1 MPKICR
7 FQFDRESWDTCF
19 RSWEKRDIVSRQSKN
34 PEASDGSAMAR
45 LFGKDYHEHS
55 NTWYFNQAIIP
66 LQEGDLLYW
75 KSLDESD
82 RIRLRFFPAPEKS
95 HQFCDHINI
104 VYDPK
109 EEKIVSHKC
118 SDCGDDDACRH
129 YLSLLYYTYHHL
141 KTDILKENI
150 IETYQGNLLVGNEK
164 WQRLSQEAQ
173 IEVEGIYNPE
183 TDKIRFYFN
192 QYQPLDVR
200 LLCLVCA
207 GKPVEDENPKQTEEI
222 IANLNAFTEA
232 ERHFFATLN
241 VKRAS
246 SGSKGLYLS
255 VNKKDFAFLLPIIRE
270 LKGKFIVKE
279 TREELKFIEQDFQL
293 ALRIEHVSGVN
304 YILRPVLVD
313 ELSAWFNG
321 QPVWLFFRNEI
332 RTVRLPFKPK
342 LVNALFRGQFS
353 LQKNDLVY
361 FRTIVWKQL
370 NRHNIYLDF
379 DEKIALPPFYDNPP
393 SVHFFM
399 HRLDEDILLE
409 GTLRYNPE
417 VQIPISAVRFQ
428 SPLVS
433 YEMNGTKCWFQ
444 IPSQVFEQVNAFLR
458 KLPNPQYDRLEQYS
472 QLVFRGGE
480 NLEILKKAVYELSEE
495 NWDIEIDETLK
506 REFIYKVPLQAQI
519 TARLSDEI
527 NWFSY
532 DINYRY
538 KDFSFSHE
546 ELRKFFKSKQQFLQT
561 QDGRLVFLT
570 QREVFDEMESLLKK
584 SDFDKDK
591 VYRARV
597 NILPYYWRLREEN
610 PALQLYGDEYLE
622 QMFRALLTRHA
633 DKEEKLPP
641 YLNTVLRSYQ
651 KAGYQ
656 WLRMLMKYKL
666 HGILADEMGLGKTIQ
681 ALSVLAETPEGSVSL
696 VICPKTLLY
705 NWAAEIEKFHTN
717 IPYQIYEGSKPER
730 VKLLQNPNVRLF
742 IISYTLVL
750 NDIAE
755 LGKMNFKWIVLDEAQ
770 HIKNVAAQRT
780 GAIKKLKAEHRL
792 ALSGT
797 PIENDMTELW
807 SILDFLMPG
816 YLGSLGKFKQEYVSE
831 LPQPEIRARL
841 NRLAAPFIL
850 RRIKKDVLL
859 ELPDKQEQVSW
870 CKLNPVQEKLYL
882 QILEA
887 VRQSL
892 FPSGVKDAS
901 QINYI
906 HVLSALTK
914 LRQVCNHPALVNPDI
929 RNDMEISA
937 KTEQLMELVEEAIE
951 SGHKILV
958 FSQFVEMLKL
968 IRGYF
973 DRQNITYEY
982 MDGKTR
988 DRQKHVDR
996 FNDDPKVK
1004 VFLISLKTGGTGLN
1018 LTSADTVILVDPW
1031 WNPMIE
1037 NQAID
1042 RTHRI
1047 GQTRKVQVFRL
1058 ITKGTVEE
1066 KIISLQQNKLE
1077 LFQNIIDEGQSV
1089 IKLMDSQTLKDLFFY
1104 EA

>member
-1 MPKICR
+1 M
-7 FQFDRESWDTCF
+7 DLGDG
-19 RSWEKRDIVSRQSKN
+19 
-34 PEASDGSAMAR
+34 ASDGSRMAR

-55 NTWYFNQAIIP
+55 NTWYFSQAVIP

-75 KSLDESD
+75 KSLDESN
-82 RIRLRFFPAPEKS
+82 RFRFRFFPEKNVS
-95 HQFCDHINI
+95 HQFCRHIDV
-104 VYDPK
+104 VYDPG

-118 SDCGDDDACRH
+118 SDCQDEEACRH
-129 YLSLLYYTYHHL
+129 YLSLLYYAYRYL
-141 KTDILKENI
+141 KTDILKENV
-150 IETYQGNLLVGNEK
+150 IETYRGNLLVGNEI
-164 WQRLSQEAQ
+164 WQRITQEAQ
-173 IEVEGIYNPE
+173 IEVEGIYHPE
-183 TDKIRFYFN
+183 TDKIRFYFT
-192 QYQPLDVR
+192 QYQPIDIR

-207 GKPVEDENPKQTEEI
+207 GRSTEEENQQLVTEI
-222 IANLNAFTEA
+222 TANLNALSEA
-232 ERHFFATLN
+232 EIHFFSALN
-241 VKRAS
+241 SKKAS
-246 SGSKGLYLS
+246 QSAKGHYIS
-255 VNKKDFAFLLPIIRE
+255 VNKKDFAYLLPLIKE

-279 TREELKFIEQDFQL
+279 TREELKFNEQEMAL
-293 ALRIEHVSGVN
+293 ALRIEHASGQN
-304 YILRPVLVD
+304 YILKPVIVE
-313 ELSAWFNG
+313 ELSAWFTG

-342 LVNALFRGQFS
+342 LVNALFRGQFG
-353 LQKNDLVY
+353 LHKNDLVY
-361 FRTIVWKQL
+361 FRTIVYKQL
-370 NRHNIYLDF
+370 NHNGIYLDF
-379 DEKIALPPFYDNPP
+379 DEKIELPPFYDNPP

-399 HRLDEDILLE
+399 HAMEDEVLLE
-409 GTLRYNPE
+409 GTLRYAPE
-417 VQIPISAVRFQ
+417 VEIPISTVRFQ

-433 YEMNGTKCWFQ
+433 YELKGIKSWFY
-444 IPSQVFEQVNAFLR
+444 IPQQVFEQVNAFLK
-458 KLPNPQYDRLEQYS
+458 KLPNPDYDRLEQHS
-472 QLVFRGGE
+472 QLVFRGDA
-480 NLEILKKAVYELSEE
+480 NKEILKKAVYELSED
-495 NWDIEIDETLK
+495 NWDIEIDENLK
-506 REFIYKVPLQAQI
+506 REFIYKVPLQAEI
-519 TARLSDEI
+519 TARLGDEI

-532 DINYRY
+532 EVRYQY

-546 ELRKFFKSKQQFLQT
+546 ELRKFFKSKQQFLKT

-570 QREVFDEMESLLKK
+570 QREVFAEVENLLNK
-584 SDFDKDK
+584 SELEKDRI
-591 VYRARV
+591 YRARV

-622 QMFRALLTRHA
+622 QMFRDLLTRHT
-633 DKEEKLPP
+633 DKEEALPA

-656 WLRMLMKYKL
+656 WLKMLMRYRL

-681 ALSVLAETPEGSVSL
+681 ALSVLAETPADSVSL

-717 IPYQIYEGSKPER
+717 IPYQIYEGSKTER
-730 VKLLQNPNVRLF
+730 VALLKNPNVRLF

-755 LGKMNFKWIVLDEAQ
+755 LSKMNFKWVVLDEAQ
-770 HIKNVAAQRT
+770 HIKNVTAQRT
-780 GAIKKLKAEHRL
+780 GAIKKLRAEYRL

-797 PIENDMTELW
+797 PIENNMTELW

-816 YLGSLGKFKQEYVSE
+816 YLGSLNKFKQEYVSE
-831 LPQPEIRARL
+831 LPQPELRARL
-841 NRLAAPFIL
+841 NRLAAPFVL
-850 RRIKKDVLL
+850 RRIKKDVLF

-887 VRQSL
+887 VKQSL
-892 FPSGVKDAS
+892 FPSEAKDLS
-901 QINYI
+901 QLNYI

-914 LRQVCNHPALVNPDI
+914 LRQVCNHPALVNS
-929 RNDMEISA
+929 DMKTDPEVSA
-937 KTEQLMELVEEAIE
+937 KTEQLMELVEEALE

-968 IRGYF
+968 IRPYF
-973 DRQNITYEY
+973 EEREISFAY
-982 MDGKTR
+982 MDGKTK
-988 DRQKHVDR
+988 DRQKLVDK
-996 FNDDPKVK
+996 FNTDPKVK

-1077 LFQNIIDEGQSV
+1077 LFQNVIDEGQSA
-1089 IKLMDSQTLKDLFFY
+1089 IRLMDEQTLRDLFLY
-1104 EA
+1104 NG

>member
-1 MPKICR
+1 
-7 FQFDRESWDTCF
+7 
-19 RSWEKRDIVSRQSKN
+19 
-34 PEASDGSAMAR
+34 MAR

-55 NTWYFNQAIIP
+55 NTWYFSQAVIP

-82 RIRLRFFPAPEKS
+82 RIRFRFFPEQSKKELFS
-95 HQFCDHINI
+95 DYLNV
-104 VYDPK
+104 VYDPQ
-109 EEKIVSHKC
+109 EEKIVSYTC
-118 SDCGDDDACRH
+118 SECKDEEACRH
-129 YLSLLYYTYHHL
+129 FLSVLYYAYHYL
-141 KTDILKENI
+141 TTDILKENI
-150 IETYQGNLLVGNEK
+150 IETYRGNLLAGNEI
-164 WQRLSQEAQ
+164 WQGLSRDAQ

-192 QYQPLDVR
+192 QYKPVDAR
-200 LLCLVCA
+200 LLCLICA
-207 GKPVEDENPKQTEEI
+207 GKPTEEENPRQVEDI
-222 IANLNAFTEA
+222 LANLNALSEA
-232 ERHFFATLN
+232 ERHFFAELHN
-241 VKRAS
+241 RKAS
-246 SGSKGLYLS
+246 SGAKGLYIS
-255 VNKKDFAFLLPIIRE
+255 INKKDFAHFLPILRE
-270 LKGKFIVKE
+270 LKGKFVVKE
-279 TREELKFIEQDFQL
+279 TREELKFNDYDLQL
-293 ALRIEHVSGVN
+293 TLRIEQISTQN
-304 YILRPVLVD
+304 YMLRPVLVD
-313 ELSAWFNG
+313 ELSAWFTG
-321 QPVWLFFRNEI
+321 QPTWLFFRNEI
-332 RTVRLPFKPK
+332 RQVRLPFKPK
-342 LVNALFRGQFS
+342 LVNALFRGQFT
-353 LQKNDLVY
+353 LHKNDLIY
-361 FRTIVWKQL
+361 FRTIIYKQL
-370 NRHNIYLDF
+370 SRSNIYLDL
-379 DEKIALPPFYDNPP
+379 DERIELPRYYDNLP
-393 SVHFFM
+393 SVHFFL
-399 HRLDEDILLE
+399 HRLEDEIMLE
-409 GTLRYNPE
+409 GTLRYSPTVE
-417 VQIPISAVRFQ
+417 IPISAVRFQ
-428 SPLVS
+428 SALVS
-433 YEMNGTKCWFQ
+433 YDIDREKCWFY
-444 IPSQVFEQVNAFLR
+444 IPQQVFTQVNSFLA
-458 KLPNPQYDRLEQYS
+458 KLPNPEFDRLERYS
-472 QLVFRGGE
+472 QIAFRGEE
-480 NLEILKKAVYELSEE
+480 NIEILKKAVYELSEA
-495 NWDIEIDETLK
+495 NWDIEIEAALK

-519 TARLSDEI
+519 SARLTDEI

-532 DINYRY
+532 DIKYKY
-538 KDFSFSHE
+538 KDFSFTHE

-570 QREVFDEMESLLKK
+570 QKEVFDEMEDLLKK
-584 SDFDKDK
+584 SEADKNK

-622 QMFRALLTRHA
+622 QMFKSLLTRHA
-633 DKEEKLPP
+633 DKEEKLPA
-641 YLNTVLRSYQ
+641 YLNTVLRGYQ

-656 WLRMLMKYKL
+656 WLKMLMKYRL

-717 IPYQIYEGSKPER
+717 IPYQIYEGLKPER
-730 VKLLQNPNVRLF
+730 IKLLANPNVKLF
-742 IISYTLVL
+742 IISYSLVL

-755 LGKMNFKWIVLDEAQ
+755 LSKLNFRWIVLDEAQ
-770 HIKNVAAQRT
+770 NIKNVTAQRT
-780 GAIKKLKAEHRL
+780 GAIKKLKGDFRL

-797 PIENDMTELW
+797 PIENNMTELW

-816 YLGSLGKFKQEYVSE
+816 YLGSLNKFRQEYVSD
-831 LPQPEIRARL
+831 LPQPEVRAKL

-850 RRIKKDVLL
+850 RRVKRDVLF

-892 FPSGVKDAS
+892 FPTEEGGIS
-901 QINYI
+901 QLNYI

-929 RNDMEISA
+929 KTDADVSA
-937 KTEQLMELVEEAIE
+937 KTEQLMELVEEALE

-958 FSQFVEMLKL
+958 FSQFVEMLK
-968 IRGYF
+968 IIKPYF
-973 DRQNITYEY
+973 EEKGIVYEY
-982 MDGKTR
+982 LDGKTK
-988 DRQKHVDR
+988 DRQKHINR
-996 FNDDPKVK
+996 FNEDDRVR

-1018 LTSADTVILVDPW
+1018 LTAADTVILVDPW

-1066 KIISLQQNKLE
+1066 KITALQQNKLE

-1089 IKLMDSQTLKDLFFY
+1089 IRLMDEHTLKDLFMY
-1104 EA
+1104 Q

>member
-1 MPKICR
+1 
-7 FQFDRESWDTCF
+7 
-19 RSWEKRDIVSRQSKN
+19 
-34 PEASDGSAMAR
+34 MAR

-55 NTWYFNQAIIP
+55 NTWYFNQAIVP
-66 LQEGDLLYW
+66 LEEGDLLYW
-75 KSLDESD
+75 KSLDESN
-82 RIRLRFFPAPEKS
+82 RVRFRFFPEQSKR
-95 HQFCDHINI
+95 QVFCDHLNI
-104 VYDPK
+104 VYDPA
-109 EEKIVSHKC
+109 EEKITSHTC
-118 SDCGDDDACRH
+118 SECKDDDACRH
-129 YLSLLYYTYHHL
+129 YLTLLYYAYHYL
-141 KTDILKENI
+141 KTDLLREAI
-150 IETYQGNLLVGNEK
+150 IETYQGNLLVGNER
-164 WQRLSQEAQ
+164 WQTLSQDAR

-192 QYQPLDVR
+192 QYAPIDAR

-207 GKPVEDENPKQTEEI
+207 GKPLEEENAHQVQEI
-222 IANLNAFTEA
+222 MANLNSLSEA
-232 ERHFFATLN
+232 EKHFFAALQA
-241 VKRAS
+241 KRAS
-246 SGSKGLYLS
+246 SGAKGLYIS
-255 VNKKDFAFLLPIIRE
+255 VQKKDFAFLLPLIKEI
-270 LKGKFIVKE
+270 KGKFIVKE
-279 TREELKFIEQDFQL
+279 TREELKFIEAELPL
-293 ALRIEHVSGVN
+293 ALRIEQVN
-304 YILRPVLVD
+304 AANFMLRPVLVD
-313 ELSAWFNG
+313 ELSAWFVG

-332 RTVRLPFKPK
+332 RAVRLPFKPR

-353 LQKNDLVY
+353 LHKNDLVY
-361 FRTIVWKQL
+361 FRTIVFKQL

-379 DEKIALPPFYDNPP
+379 DENIELPPYYDNLP

-399 HRLDEDILLE
+399 HRLEDEIMLE
-409 GTLRYNPE
+409 GALRYQPE
-417 VQIPISAVRFQ
+417 VEIPLSAVRFQ

-433 YEMNGTKCWFQ
+433 YEVKGVKCWFY
-444 IPSQVFEQVNAFLR
+444 IPGQVFEQVDAFLK
-458 KLPNPQYDRLEQYS
+458 KLPNPEYDRLEKYS
-472 QLVFRGGE
+472 QIAFRGE
-480 NLEILKKAVYELSEE
+480 QNLEILKKAVYDLTEA
-495 NWDIEIDETLK
+495 NWDIEIDENLK

-519 TARLSDEI
+519 SARLADEI

-532 DINYRY
+532 EIKYRY

-546 ELRKFFKSKQQFLQT
+546 ELRKFFKSGQQFLET
-561 QDGRLVFLT
+561 PDGRLVYLT
-570 QREVFDEMESLLKK
+570 QKEVFDEVENLLKK
-584 SDFDKDK
+584 SEPDKDK

-622 QMFRALLTRHA
+622 QMFKALLTRHA

-641 YLNTVLRSYQ
+641 YLNTVLRGYQ

-656 WLRMLMKYKL
+656 WLKMLMKYRL

-681 ALSVLAETPEGSVSL
+681 ALSVLAETPPGSVSL

-717 IPYQIYEGSKPER
+717 IPFQIYEGSKPER
-730 VKLLQNPNVRLF
+730 IKLLGNPNVRLY

-755 LGKMNFKWIVLDEAQ
+755 LGKLNFRWIVLDEAQ
-770 HIKNVAAQRT
+770 HIKNVTAQRT
-780 GAIKKLKAEHRL
+780 GAIKKLKAEYRL

-797 PIENDMTELW
+797 PIENSMTELW

-816 YLGSLGKFKQEYVSE
+816 YLGPLNRFKQEYVSDV
-831 LPQPEIRARL
+831 PVPEVRAKL

-850 RRIKKDVLL
+850 RRIKKEVLF

-870 CKLNPVQEKLYL
+870 CKLNPVQEKIYL

-887 VRQSL
+887 VKQSL
-892 FPSGVKDAS
+892 FPSEAKDPS
-901 QINYI
+901 QINFI

-914 LRQVCNHPALVNPDI
+914 LRQVCNHPALVHPDI
-929 RNDMEISA
+929 KTSADASA
-937 KTEQLMELVEEAIE
+937 KTEQLMELVEEALE

-968 IRGYF
+968 IRPYF
-973 DRQNITYEY
+973 EERNIIYEY
-982 MDGKTR
+982 MDGKTKE
-988 DRQKHVDR
+988 RQKHIDR
-996 FNDDPKVK
+996 FNNDPRVK
-1004 VFLISLKTGGTGLN
+1004 VFLISLKTGGTGIN
-1018 LTSADTVILVDPW
+1018 LTAADTVILVDPW

-1066 KIISLQQNKLE
+1066 KIIALQQNKLE
-1077 LFQNIIDEGQSV
+1077 LFQNVIDEGQSM
-1089 IKLMDSQTLKDLFFY
+1089 IKLMDEKTLKDLFFY
-1104 EA
+1104 KS

>member
-1 MPKICR
+1 
-7 FQFDRESWDTCF
+7 
-19 RSWEKRDIVSRQSKN
+19 
-34 PEASDGSAMAR
+34 MAR

-55 NTWYFNQAIIP
+55 NTWYFSQAIIP

-75 KSLDESD
+75 KSLDESN
-82 RIRLRFFPAPEKS
+82 RYRFRFFAEKS
-95 HQFCDHINI
+95 KRHLFCDHLNLI
-104 VYDPK
+104 YDPI
-109 EEKIVSHKC
+109 EEKIVSYKC
-118 SDCGDDDACRH
+118 SECSGDDACRH
-129 YLSLLYYTYHHL
+129 FLSLLYYAYHFL
-141 KTDILKENI
+141 KTDILKENT
-150 IETYQGNLLVGNEK
+150 IETYQGNLLVGNER
-164 WQRLSQEAQ
+164 WQKLSQDAQ

-192 QYQPLDVR
+192 QYPHLDNR
-200 LLCLVCA
+200 LLCLICA
-207 GKPVEDENPKQTEEI
+207 GKPVDEEDHYQVTDI
-222 IANLNAFTEA
+222 TANLNALSEA
-232 ERHFFATLN
+232 ERNFFALLN
-241 VKRAS
+241 GIRS
-246 SGSKGLYLS
+246 SIGAKGLYIA
-255 VNKKDFAFLLPIIRE
+255 VNKKDFAFLLPSIRQ
-270 LKGKFIVKE
+270 LKGKFIIKE
-279 TREELKFIEQDFQL
+279 TREELKFIDAEMHL
-293 ALRIEHVSGVN
+293 PLRIEKINTTN
-304 YILRPVLVD
+304 YMLKPVLVD
-313 ELSAWFNG
+313 ELSAWFVG

-342 LVNALFRGQFS
+342 LINALFKGQFS
-353 LQKNDLVY
+353 IHKNDLIY

-370 NRHNIYLDF
+370 SKNNVYLDF
-379 DEKIALPPFYDNPP
+379 DEKIVLPPYYDNLP

-399 HRLDEDILLE
+399 HKLDEEILLE
-409 GTLRYNPE
+409 GTLKYNSE
-417 VQIPISAVRFQ
+417 IEIPISATRFQ

-433 YEMNGTKCWFQ
+433 YDIKGTKCWFF
-444 IPSQVFEQVNAFLR
+444 IPTQVFEQVNTFLK
-458 KLPNPQYDRLEQYS
+458 KLPNPEYDRLEKHS
-472 QLVFRGGE
+472 QLVFRGDDNIE
-480 NLEILKKAVYELSEE
+480 VLKKAVYELSEA

-519 TARLSDEI
+519 SAQLTDEI

-532 DINYRY
+532 DIKYKY

-570 QREVFDEMESLLKK
+570 QKEVFDEIESLLKK
-584 SDFDKDK
+584 SEVEKDK
-591 VYRARV
+591 VYRARI

-610 PALQLYGDEYLE
+610 PSLQLYGDEYLE
-622 QMFRALLTRHA
+622 QMFKALLTRRA
-633 DKEEKLPP
+633 EKEDKLPP

-651 KAGYQ
+651 KTGYQ
-656 WLRMLMKYKL
+656 WLKMLMKYHL

-681 ALSVLAETPEGSVSL
+681 ALSVLAESPSDSTSL

-717 IPYQIYEGSKPER
+717 IPYQIYEGNKAER
-730 VKLLQNPNVRLF
+730 SKLLQNPNVRLY

-755 LGKMNFKWIVLDEAQ
+755 LSKMKFKWIVLDEAQ
-770 HIKNVAAQRT
+770 NIKNVTAQRT
-780 GAIKKLKAEHRL
+780 GAIKKLKAEYRL

-797 PIENDMTELW
+797 PIENDVTELW
-807 SILDFLMPG
+807 SIMDFLVPG
-816 YLGSLGKFKQEYVSE
+816 YLGSLNKFKQEYVSDYP
-831 LPQPEIRARL
+831 LPEVRAKL

-850 RRIKKDVLL
+850 RRIKKEVLL

-870 CKLNPVQEKLYL
+870 CKLNPIQEKLYL
-882 QILEA
+882 QILDA
-887 VRQSL
+887 VKKSL
-892 FPSGVKDAS
+892 FPTDVIDPA
-901 QINYI
+901 QVNYI

-929 RNDMEISA
+929 KTNVEISA
-937 KTEQLMELVEEAIE
+937 KTEMLMELIVEALE

-958 FSQFVEMLKL
+958 FSQFVEMLKI
-968 IRGYF
+968 IRPYLEE
-973 DRQNITYEY
+973 QNITYEY
-982 MDGKTR
+982 MDGKTK
-988 DRQKHVDR
+988 DRHKHVDS
-996 FNDDPKVK
+996 FNNDPRVK

-1077 LFQNIIDEGQSV
+1077 LFQNVIDEGQTV
-1089 IKLMDSQTLKDLFFY
+1089 IKLMDEQTLKDLFFY
-1104 EA
+1104 QP

>member
-1 MPKICR
+1 
-7 FQFDRESWDTCF
+7 
-19 RSWEKRDIVSRQSKN
+19 
-34 PEASDGSAMAR
+34 MAR

-55 NTWYFNQAIIP
+55 NTWYFSQAIIP

-82 RIRLRFFPAPEKS
+82 RIRFRFFPEQSKNHLFS
-95 HQFCDHINI
+95 SSVNV
-104 VYDPK
+104 VYDPVQ
-109 EEKIVSHKC
+109 EKIISYKC
-118 SDCGDDDACRH
+118 SDCGSEDACRH
-129 YLSLLYYTYHHL
+129 YLSLLYYAYHYL

-150 IETYQGNLLVGNEK
+150 IETYQGNLLVGNEF
-164 WQRLSQEAQ
+164 WQKISQEAQ
-173 IEVEGIYNPE
+173 IEVEGIYNTE
-183 TDKIRFYFN
+183 TDKVRFYFN
-192 QYQPLDVR
+192 QYQPIDVR

-207 GKPVEDENPKQTEEI
+207 GKSTEEENPRLVEEI
-222 IANLNAFTEA
+222 SANLSALSDA
-232 ERHFFATLN
+232 EKHFFAALN
-241 VKRAS
+241 SKRAS
-246 SGSKGLYLS
+246 LSTKGQYIS
-255 VNKKDFAFLLPIIRE
+255 VNKKDFAFLLPLIRE
-270 LKGKFIVKE
+270 LKGKFSVRE
-279 TREELKFIEQDFQL
+279 THEELKFIEQEMNL
-293 ALRIEHVSGVN
+293 ALRIEHASGNN
-304 YILRPVLVD
+304 YILRPVLVE
-313 ELSAWFNG
+313 ELSAWFVG

-332 RTVRLPFKPK
+332 RTVRLPFKSK
-342 LVNALFRGQFS
+342 LVNALFKGQFG
-353 LQKNDLVY
+353 LHKNDLIY
-361 FRTIVWKQL
+361 FRTIVYKQL
-370 NRHNIYLDF
+370 NHNNIYLDF
-379 DEKIALPPFYDNPP
+379 DEKIELPPFYDNLP
-393 SVHFFM
+393 SVHFFI
-399 HRLDEDILLE
+399 HGIEDEILLE
-409 GTLRYNPE
+409 GTLRYKPDIE
-417 VQIPISAVRFQ
+417 IPISAVRFQ
-428 SPLVS
+428 SSLVS
-433 YEMNGTKCWFQ
+433 YEIGGVKCWFY
-444 IPSQVFEQVNAFLR
+444 IPQQVFGQVNAFMK
-458 KLPNPQYDRLEQYS
+458 KLPSPEFDRLEKHS
-472 QLVFRGGE
+472 QLVFRSE
-480 NLEILKKAVYELSEE
+480 SNIEILKKAVYGLTED
-495 NWDIEIDETLK
+495 NWDIEIDENLK
-506 REFIYKVPLQAQI
+506 RDFIYKVPLQAQI
-519 TARLSDEI
+519 SAQLADEI

-532 DINYRY
+532 DIKYKY

-546 ELRKFFKSKQQFLQT
+546 ELRKFFKSKQQFMQT

-570 QREVFDEMESLLKK
+570 QREVFDEVENLLKK
-584 SDFDKDK
+584 SELEKDK

-622 QMFRALLTRHA
+622 QMFKALLNRHA
-633 DKEEKLPP
+633 EKEEMLPP

-651 KAGYQ
+651 KGGYQ
-656 WLRMLMKYKL
+656 WLKMLMKYRL

-681 ALSVLAETPEGSVSL
+681 ALSVLAETPSDSVSL

-717 IPYQIYEGSKPER
+717 IPYQIYEGSKSER
-730 VKLLQNPNVRLF
+730 MKMLDNPNARLF

-755 LGKMNFKWIVLDEAQ
+755 LSKMKFKWVVLDEAQ

-780 GAIKKLKAEHRL
+780 GAIKKLNAEYRL

-816 YLGSLGKFKQEYVSE
+816 YLGPLNKFKQEYVSE
-831 LPQPEIRARL
+831 LPQPEMRAKL

-850 RRIKKDVLL
+850 RRIKKDVLF

-892 FPSGVKDAS
+892 FPSEVKDPS
-901 QINYI
+901 QINFI

-929 RNDMEISA
+929 RTDMEISA

-958 FSQFVEMLKL
+958 FSQFVEMLKI
-968 IRGYF
+968 IRSYF
-973 DRQNITYEY
+973 DEQNIVYEY
-982 MDGKTR
+982 MDGKTK
-988 DRQKHVDR
+988 DRQKHVNR

-1077 LFQNIIDEGQSV
+1077 LFQNVIDEGQSAL
-1089 IKLMDSQTLKDLFFY
+1089 KLMDEQTLKDLFMY
-1104 EA
+1104 HT